1 MDMLLKI
8 YEEDRYEKKIIII
21 ISVTISIIVLLLIA
35 DNIIDNYILESK
47 VKQGIESLSDEAKE
61 NLNYDELLADI
72 KAKARGKEVIY
83 ASKEEK
89 NGKGLLASFIYKGEE
104 YYYTND
110 IAASDTVG
118 YQFISSV
125 DNKRIYYSETAA
137 PIESMLQRRI
147 RLIKEF
153 IRENIIGDIIIVIVI
168 ISSISCIIV
177 YYKEK
182 RIIKNSNSSKFE

>member
-1 MDMLLKI
+1 MK
-8 YEEDRYEKKIIII
+8 KKIIII

-35 DNIIDNYILESK
+35 NNIINNYILESK
-47 VKQGIESLSDEAKE
+47 VKQGIESLSDEAKK

-83 ASKEEK
+83 ASKKEK
-89 NGKGLLASFIYKGEE
+89 IGKGLLARFIYKGEG

-110 IAASDTVG
+110 IAVSDAVG

-137 PIESMLQRRI
+137 GIESTLQRCI
-147 RLIKEF
+147 RLIK
-153 IRENIIGDIIIVIVI
+153 ENIIGDIIIVIVI
-168 ISSISCIIV
+168 ISSISCISCIIE

-182 RIIKNSNSSKFE
+182 RIIKNGNSSKFE